1 MKNVSCY
8 CETHILSFLCYF
20 LAIPLSLLATP
31 KLTILYYGST
41 CQGYFQPRG
50 FLNKVGKALVTFSS
64 VGSGNSVGSIGQNS
78 RGYELLV
85 MYFQMFLVLI
95 SDDFVE
101 DPHCQRLFEFMLA
114 NKNAQFILLMVGK
127 GREWR
132 QSNLGMKVSELVS
145 WPFEE

>member
-1 MKNVSCY
+1 MK
-8 CETHILSFLCYF
+8 I
-20 LAIPLSLLATP
+20 
-31 KLTILYYGST
+31 
-41 CQGYFQPRG
+41 
-50 FLNKVGKALVTFSS
+50 GKAFPTLLS
-64 VGSGNSVGSIGQNS
+64 VRSANPVGSISHG
-78 RGYELLV
+78 LLI
-85 MYFQMFLVLI
+85 MCFQMFLVLI

-114 NKNAQFILLMVGK
+114 NQNAQFILLMVGK